1 MLFSIQ
7 EIGEIGGI
15 TKLVDVLLVLA
26 NAISVHDEDFLYIH
40 CCIAEAELHDVGRTY
55 RPSGS
60 TYRNL
65 GVAVL
70 SFVFNRATAER
81 WKY

>member
-1 MLFSIQ
+1 MLFSIH

-15 TKLVDVLLVLA
+15 TKLMDVLLVLA
-26 NAISVHDEDFLYIH
+26 NAISVHDEDFLYI
-40 CCIAEAELHDVGRTY
+40 AELHDVGRTY

-65 GVAVL
+65 EVAVL